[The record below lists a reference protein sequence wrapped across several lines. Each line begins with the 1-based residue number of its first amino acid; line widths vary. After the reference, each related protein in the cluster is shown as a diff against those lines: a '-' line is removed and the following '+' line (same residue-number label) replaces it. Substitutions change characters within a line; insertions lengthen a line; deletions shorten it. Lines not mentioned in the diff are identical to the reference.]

1 MRKIILSIAVAGAIA
16 LGFIAPA
23 PAFAVVQS
31 TQHSSHAFLD
41 DPVATLNSIVGS
53 ALWTPVILSTMASSL
68 FGSSA
73 TSLTLA
79 VAN

>member
-31 TQHSSHAFLD
+31 TQHSSQAFIE
-41 DPVATLNSIVGS
+41 S
-53 ALWTPVILSTMASSL
+53 
-68 FGSSA
+68 GSSA
-73 TSLTLA
+73 Q
-79 VAN
+79 